1 MRKSVIR
8 AYALG
13 IITGSMLT
21 AGIMYAATPAPAPTA
36 TTVAEATQ

>member
-1 MRKSVIR
+1 MRQSVIR

-21 AGIMYAATPAPAPTA
+21 AGILFATTPAEATTA
-36 TTVAEATQ
+36 DTVAEATR